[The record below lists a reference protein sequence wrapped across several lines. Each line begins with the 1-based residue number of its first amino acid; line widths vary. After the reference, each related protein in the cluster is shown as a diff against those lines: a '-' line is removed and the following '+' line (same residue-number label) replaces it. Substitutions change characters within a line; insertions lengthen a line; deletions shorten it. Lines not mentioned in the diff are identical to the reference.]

1 MDTKYIVNLSGGKDS
16 TAMLLMLLEKG
27 CPVDYIL
34 FADTGK
40 DFPQMQEH
48 LRKLAEYIK
57 EHHPTAPEITI
68 LKHEKGFDYMMFE
81 HRKCRGKYKDTPGNG
96 WASFR
101 NRWCTSRLKLDVI
114 YKYCK
119 TLACDCVHFEMDA
132 RACNQFKPGYTVAEL
147 PVVEQNDE
155 NAETTAQ
162 NGATPPTDGG
172 NAQTPNK

>member
-68 LKHEKGFDYMMFE
+68 PNPVAL
-81 HRKCRGKYKDTPGNG
+81 
-96 WASFR
+96 SF
-101 NRWCTSRLKLDVI
+101 TAIVKAFTGS
-114 YKYCK
+114 
-119 TLACDCVHFEMDA
+119 
-132 RACNQFKPGYTVAEL
+132 AES
-147 PVVEQNDE
+147 
-155 NAETTAQ
+155 
-162 NGATPPTDGG
+162 
-172 NAQTPNK
+172 

>member
-57 EHHPTAPEITI
+57 EHHPTAPEITTEPRAGKTRRARRARRI
-68 LKHEKGFDYMMFE
+68 DRKPEGRVPRQQQRRKRDPQRQLPLG
-81 HRKCRGKYKDTPGNG
+81 HR
-96 WASFR
+96 R
-101 NRWCTSRLKLDVI
+101 NQ
-114 YKYCK
+114 Y
-119 TLACDCVHFEMDA
+119 AA
-132 RACNQFKPGYTVAEL
+132 A
-147 PVVEQNDE
+147 
-155 NAETTAQ
+155 
-162 NGATPPTDGG
+162 
-172 NAQTPNK
+172 